1 MKVKSGDPNDEVRVS
16 SSGCGAVILCSVTCQ
31 IAVHAPLF
39 AQSLTYLIFPF
50 KTYLK
55 SSSMSSSAS

>member
-1 MKVKSGDPNDEVRVS
+1 MQVKCPDANDEVRVS

-31 IAVHAPLF
+31 IDVHAPLF
-39 AQSLTYLIFPF
+39 AQSLTYLIFHF
-50 KTYLK
+50 KTYLE